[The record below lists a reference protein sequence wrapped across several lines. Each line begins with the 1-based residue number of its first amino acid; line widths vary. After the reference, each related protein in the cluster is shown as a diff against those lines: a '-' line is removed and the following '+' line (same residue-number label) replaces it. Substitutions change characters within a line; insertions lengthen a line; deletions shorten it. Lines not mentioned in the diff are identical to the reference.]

1 MVNIDFCLTKRSLET
16 FQLEKMVSTKEVKKN
31 SPKWQQSRR
40 DCKSMK
46 QVFNIFKE
54 SKISRSIKSL
64 YEVRGEKPL
73 DRALSCF
80 ESIDLVTGLV
90 QNLELATGSF
100 GT

>member
-31 SPKWQQSRR
+31 SSKWQQSRR

-54 SKISRSIKSL
+54 SKIFRSIKSL
-64 YEVRGEKPL
+64 YEVRGGKASGPSTQL
-73 DRALSCF
+73 LWKHRPSHF
-80 ESIDLVTGLV
+80 GLV
-90 QNLELATGSF
+90 
-100 GT
+100 